1 MPSLVTFFNIFC
13 FIVKMLMTVKGSCD
27 LSDDVGLG
35 CDGAD
40 IYSGAYFLVFLSR
53 DPELYSLLDV
63 TVVHFSGF

>member
-1 MPSLVTFFNIFC
+1 
-13 FIVKMLMTVKGSCD
+13 MLMTVKGSCD